1 MPETLKIR
9 SDHGCCSLPEDNP
22 YENFK
27 KFKTMVKD
35 YQGNFNHDWDKRQV
49 FKNAVKKQDQKDEYV
64 DDAYIVNHS
73 KVESLSKDVNVIEEK
88 GEKKIVMVEKTDES
102 DSRSIDFGRILKQD
116 QYNKNDGE
124 GVMPHLKHRVNLK

>member
-49 FKNAVKKQDQKDEYV
+49 FKNALKKQDQKDAYV
-64 DDAYIVNHS
+64 ADAYIVNHS

-102 DSRSIDFGRILKQD
+102 DSRSIDFGRILK
-116 QYNKNDGE
+116 
-124 GVMPHLKHRVNLK
+124 

>member
-49 FKNAVKKQDQKDEYV
+49 LKNTMKKQDQKDEYV

-73 KVESLSKDVNVIEEK
+73 HVESLSKDVNVKEEK
-88 GEKKIVMVEKTDES
+88 GEKNIVMVEKTDES
-102 DSRSIDFGRILKQD
+102 DSRSIDFKRILKKD
-116 QYNKNDGE
+116 
-124 GVMPHLKHRVNLK
+124 

>member
-49 FKNAVKKQDQKDEYV
+49 LKNTMKKYDQKDEYV
-64 DDAYIVNHS
+64 DDAYIKNHS
-73 KVESLSKDVNVIEEK
+73 KVESLNKDIIVKEEK
-88 GEKKIVMVEKTDES
+88 EKNIVMVEKTDEN
-102 DSRSIDFGRILKQD
+102 DSRSIDFERILK
-116 QYNKNDGE
+116 
-124 GVMPHLKHRVNLK
+124 

>member
-1 MPETLKIR
+1 MPETLKVR
-9 SDHGCCSLPEDNP
+9 SDHGCCSLPKDNP

-49 FKNAVKKQDQKDEYV
+49 LKNTLEKQHQKDEYV

-73 KVESLSKDVNVIEEK
+73 KVESLNKDINLKEEK
-88 GEKKIVMVEKTDES
+88 GEKNIVMVEKTDGS
-102 DSRSIDFGRILKQD
+102 NSRSIDFEKILK
-116 QYNKNDGE
+116 
-124 GVMPHLKHRVNLK
+124 